1 MCIDVKLW
9 CANAV
14 TMEQREKLF
23 SAYQVRE
30 DDMKSSAQAHPGSQ
44 VPMLPSL
51 EKRPFDALRHSSGVL
66 MTSGP
71 VKLPLLHEKH
81 LSATDALLAAANAAS
96 RSTGSLHT
104 WSSTRFQMSK
114 SGSEQLLPR
123 RRQACN
129 RLLQKLSLSTMDFE
143 DGKGS
148 KSLGT
153 TQRVGASPSRKKERS
168 RKDSAQEHAALF
180 EIARAAHHICLQLTE
195 KMPDDPSRGGKGKA
209 SRKAYQKKKSKEKEA
224 EVQAAMD
231 AWSRATLAS
240 VPEADA
246 ETKTAAEARMKEME
260 EENRQEEETPDYTPI
275 GSPLASRAI
284 GDDGLRSQES
294 SPKSGAKKRIAR
306 TTSLR
311 SNAAGRD
318 DTKYGLPNLQ
328 DRIDQIQ
335 NTYFGKGDLM
345 DEATVQR
352 MRMVFNRFRNST
364 GNEIQQDD
372 LPNAVEFLGY
382 VVNAREALQHVAG
395 QVTSFKE
402 MDFNEFLEFI
412 EKYSR
417 QQFER
422 YKLLFHEFDEDGSG
436 EIEIGELRKLLSNIG
451 FVVVRQMIEEALDVV
466 DEDGNGQLNF
476 EEFIY
481 FLTVY
486 QHTEGF
492 TKDEVR
498 RMFDIYQGFVAESIK
513 LKMGSTLRCED
524 LTDALV
530 AFFGLHA
537 EQHASR
543 IGHKLCT
550 NSSGG
555 KRNTGASD
563 GLSFHELL
571 IFARSVRLAEQ
582 ALYKQEFERFDQDK
596 SGNINASEL
605 RNVLQAL
612 GYQPMRVVIS
622 EVLKEVDFESDA
634 ELDFEEFFH
643 FMLVFKQRDGF
654 SQEEL
659 DEYRK
664 VFQKFDRDMSD
675 NINVHEL
682 GDMLRYLGFSVGTD
696 NLYMLLAQVDVNRN
710 GTLDCN
716 EFLRLMRLHR
726 ESELKRLRD
735 FFDRRA
741 DSNEEISA
749 MDVKPGLQEYLG
761 EEAPATVLLH
771 NASDKLDFEDYV
783 AMADC
788 ARWTKVISERRMAG
802 FSSTEIS
809 SLEEM
814 FKHYDK
820 DGSGDIDSVE
830 VQELLNDFGLK
841 LRTRAERQ
849 EVLDQFEE
857 ARQLAA
863 EAGVKPD
870 VRRPKTMITF
880 WELVQLVRLV
890 KTHRAKVKEEESQ
903 QLLQAIS
910 FSKQEID
917 DFRAVFLSWAK
928 HGGMG
933 LSSEDSALGMKVS
946 LHETAAKKKETEDLD
961 EEEPGLSMSMLQK
974 LLRWLNVPI
983 TMQGKQAMEEK
994 HSSVLLTDKNE
1005 LSFVGF
1011 LQMMRWMLDTNFCGI
1026 NGVAQKAASAAQQQ
1040 QLARAM
1046 GS

>member
-1 MCIDVKLW
+1 MNLG
-9 CANAV
+9 ARQ
-14 TMEQREKLF
+14 T
-23 SAYQVRE
+23 
-30 DDMKSSAQAHPGSQ
+30 HPGSK
-44 VPMLPSL
+44 VPMLPSV
-51 EKRPFDALRHSSGVL
+51 ETRPFDTLRHATGVL
-66 MTSGP
+66 MTSSA
-71 VKLPLLHEKH
+71 VKLPLLHDKH
-81 LSATDALLAAANAAS
+81 LSATDSLLAAATAAS
-96 RSTGSLHT
+96 RSTGSLLNP
-104 WSSTRFQMSK
+104 WSTSRFQMSR
-114 SGSEQLLPR
+114 SESDKLLPR
-123 RRQACN
+123 RRKACN
-129 RLLQKLSLSTMDFE
+129 RLLQRLSLSTLDME
-143 DGKGS
+143 DGTKS
-148 KSLGT
+148 STSLGT
-153 TQRVGASPSRKKERS
+153 AGRIGMNPPRKKERF
-168 RKDSAQEHAALF
+168 RRDSFEEHAALF
-180 EIARAAHHICLQLTE
+180 EIAKTAHQICLKLTE
-195 KMPDDPSRGGKGKA
+195 KRPDDPSTRAGKA
-209 SRKAYQKKKSKEKEA
+209 SRKAYQKKKKKEKEA
-224 EVQAAMD
+224 AMQAAMD
-231 AWSRATLAS
+231 TWSRATLAS

-246 ETKTAAEARMKEME
+246 EAKRAAETRMKELE
-260 EENRQEEETPDYTPI
+260 EEMRQEEETPDYTPVS
-275 GSPLASRAI
+275 SPLGTRTL
-284 GDDGLRSQES
+284 GEENLRSGES
-294 SPKSGAKKRIAR
+294 SPKSGSKKRLAR
-306 TTSLR
+306 TTSMR
-311 SNAAGRD
+311 SNVAGRD
-318 DTKYGLPNLQ
+318 DAKYGLPNLQ

-335 NTYFGKGDLM
+335 NTYFGKADLM

-352 MRMVFNRFRNST
+352 MRMVFNRFRNAS
-364 GNEIQQDD
+364 GNEIQQED
-372 LPNAVEFLGY
+372 LPSAVEFLGY
-382 VVNAREALQHVAG
+382 VVNAHEALDEVAG

-422 YKLLFHEFDEDGSG
+422 YKVLFHEFDEDGKHIHRSSG

-466 DEDGNGQLNF
+466 DTDGNGQLNF

-498 RMFDIYQGFVAESIK
+498 RMHDIYQGFVADSMK
-513 LKMGSTLRCED
+513 LKMGTSLRCED
-524 LTDALV
+524 LSDALV

-537 EQHASR
+537 EPHAAR
-543 IGHKLCT
+543 IGHKLC
-550 NSSGG
+550 NNASGG
-555 KRNTGASD
+555 KRNTGAND
-563 GLSFHELL
+563 GLSFHEFL
-571 IFARSVRLAEQ
+571 IFARSVRLGEQ
-582 ALYKQEFERFDQDK
+582 AHYRQEFERFDQDK

-605 RNVLQAL
+605 RHVLQAL
-612 GYQPMRVVIS
+612 GYQPMRVVID
-622 EVLKEVDFESDA
+622 EVLQEVDFESDA

-654 SQEEL
+654 SQQEL
-659 DEYRK
+659 DEYEA
-664 VFQKFDRDMSD
+664 VFRKFDRDMSD

-735 FFDRRA
+735 IFEQRC
-741 DSNEEISA
+741 DSGDEISA
-749 MDVKPGLQEYLG
+749 LDVKPGLQEYMC
-761 EEAPATVLLH
+761 EEVPAQVLLH
-771 NASDKLDFEDYV
+771 NASDKLDFEEFV
-783 AMADC
+783 TLADT
-788 ARWTKVISERRMAG
+788 ARWTKVVSERRMAG
-802 FSSTEIS
+802 FSSTEID

-814 FKHYDK
+814 FGHYDK
-820 DGSGDIDSVE
+820 DGSGDIDSFE

-849 EVLDQFEE
+849 EVLDQLEE

-890 KTHRAKVKEEESQ
+890 KTHRAKVKEEESRK
-903 QLLQAIS
+903 QLEAIS

-933 LSSEDSALGMKVS
+933 LSSEDTALGTKVS

-974 LLRWLNVPI
+974 LLRWLNVPM

-994 HSSVLLTDKNE
+994 LSSVLLTDKNE

-1026 NGVAQKAASAAQQQ
+1026 NGVAQKAASAAQQHM
-1040 QLARAM
+1040 ARAI